1 MTGLLPVDKPAGPT
15 SHDIVAQVRR
25 ALGIRRVG
33 HAGTLDPFASGLL
46 LVCVGS
52 TTRLVEYLH
61 DLDKCYEA
69 EALLGVTT
77 DSDDL
82 DGEVVAR
89 SPRWE
94 QVDEAAVTRALE
106 SQLGNRLQQPPVF
119 SAKKVH
125 GEAAHRKARRGESV
139 DLAAV
144 PVMIHEVELLS
155 FELPS
160 VRFRVRCG
168 TGTYIRAIARDLGE
182 SLGCG
187 AHLTSLR
194 RTSIGPFQVDEALPG
209 DDLAARADV
218 SEHLLSPME
227 AVRHLPV
234 MEIDDDMERRLRMG
248 QRVELPGE
256 DADVAAEGRA
266 TSMAEAVA
274 GGDLDGGGVVHAIV
288 RGSLLVGVGTME
300 GDRLRPR
307 KILPLE
313 DEV

>member
-1 MTGLLPVDKPAGPT
+1 VTGLLPVDKPAGPT
-15 SHDIVAQVRR
+15 SHDVVAQVRR

-46 LVCVGS
+46 LVCVGN

-61 DLDKCYEA
+61 DLDKSYEA

-82 DGEVVAR
+82 DGEVLER
-89 SPRWE
+89 SPGWE
-94 QVDEAAVTRALE
+94 GVNEAAVIRALE
-106 SQLGNRLQQPPVF
+106 AQLGTRLQQPPVF

-139 DLAAV
+139 ELDAV
-144 PVMIHEVELLS
+144 PVTIHEVELLS

-168 TGTYIRAIARDLGE
+168 TGTYIRAIARDLGA

-194 RTSIGPFQVDEALPG
+194 RTSIGPFRVGEALPG
-209 DDLAARADV
+209 EGLAARADV
-218 SEHLLSPME
+218 ASHLLSPTE

-234 MEIDDDMERRLRMG
+234 VEIDDEMERRLRMG
-248 QRVELPGE
+248 QKVELSDAVDAGVTSTHGE
-256 DADVAAEGRA
+256 RDAAGEGQVRA
-266 TSMAEAVA
+266 I
-274 GGDLDGGGVVHAIV
+274 L
-288 RGSLLVGVGTME
+288 RGSLLVGVGTVE
-300 GDRLRPR
+300 GGLLRPR

-313 DEV
+313 VES